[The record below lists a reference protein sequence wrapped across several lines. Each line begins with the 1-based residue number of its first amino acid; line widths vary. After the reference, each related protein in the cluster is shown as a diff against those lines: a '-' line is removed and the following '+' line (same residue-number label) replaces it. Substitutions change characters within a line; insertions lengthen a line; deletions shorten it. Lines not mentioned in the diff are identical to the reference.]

1 MYIAELLK
9 DKRYSIEVVYRKKT
23 YSFTTG
29 VGIFKKTQTE
39 DRNWQGYALVKNG
52 KKLLESF
59 GYICGYDYCVFDL
72 FIDGEK
78 QSADTETAQAIFV
91 EIETLYKKQEQRK
104 REEEQAKAKAL
115 LEQKKQV
122 YYNILDRKIYG
133 K

>member
-23 YSFTTG
+23 RYFTTG

-59 GYICGYDYCVFDL
+59 GYICGYDYCVFAL

-78 QSADTETAQAIFV
+78 QSALHK
-91 EIETLYKKQEQRK
+91 LY
-104 REEEQAKAKAL
+104 L
-115 LEQKKQV
+115 
-122 YYNILDRKIYG
+122 
-133 K
+133 

>member
-23 YSFTTG
+23 YHFTTG
-29 VGIFKKTQTE
+29 VGMFKKTQTE
-39 DRNWQGYALVKNG
+39 DRIWQGYALVKNG

-59 GYICGYDYCVFDL
+59 GHIHDYCVFDL

-78 QSADTETAQAIFV
+78 QSADKETARAIFV
-91 EIETLYKKQEQRK
+91 EIEDLYEKQEQKK
-104 REEEQAKAKAL
+104 REAEQAKAKAL

-122 YYNILDRKIYG
+122 YYDILDKKIYG